1 MHRLCLK
8 SLVNY
13 SSRAPG
19 QANLFQPIRP
29 FARQQTQAWTTRA
42 QPRMSLKEK
51 LMQPTSGLPFDIG
64 RGVVIGASA
73 VGIGALAFYGAG
85 FSSQAGALERSM

>member
-1 MHRLCLK
+1 MHRVCLK
-8 SLVNY
+8 SLANY
-13 SSRAPG
+13 SSKVPS
-19 QANLFQPIRP
+19 QVKPFQPIRL
-29 FARQQTQAWTTRA
+29 FARQQAQAWTTRA

-73 VGIGALAFYGAG
+73 VGLGALAFYGAG